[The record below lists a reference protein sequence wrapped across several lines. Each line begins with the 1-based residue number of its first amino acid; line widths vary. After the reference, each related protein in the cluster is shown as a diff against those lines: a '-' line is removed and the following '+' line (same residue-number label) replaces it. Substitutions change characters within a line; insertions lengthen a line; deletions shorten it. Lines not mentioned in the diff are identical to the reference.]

1 MTLSHVRLGGGVRKA
16 SQAAKLEY
24 NIGRAT
30 RLARFCFIRKCAQKR
45 NPFRSL
51 RGSYEETWL
60 GIAVA
65 NVANV
70 ANVVN
75 VTNVVNVAIVR
86 PASNDKRQR
95 SKYESSVDCIVIS
108 CHF

>member
-1 MTLSHVRLGGGVRKA
+1 MTLSHVRLAGGVRRA

-30 RLARFCFIRKCAQKR
+30 RLARFGFIRKCAQKR
-45 NPFRSL
+45 KPFRSL

-65 NVANV
+65 NVVNAVNV
-70 ANVVN
+70 A
-75 VTNVVNVAIVR
+75 NVVNVAIVR
-86 PASNDKRQR
+86 PASER
-95 SKYESSVDCIVIS
+95 
-108 CHF
+108 